1 MFMLWRHVQVGTFF
15 AVWLYS
21 MLSAIM
27 GHSIGAKASPAG
39 IFCLHCKDKK
49 DKKDKKIIGNFS
61 IFDNSLVRIKKILY
75 LCTLKLY
82 TS

>member
-1 MFMLWRHVQVGTFF
+1 MLWLHVQVGTFF

-49 DKKDKKIIGNFS
+49 DKNYKK
-61 IFDNSLVRIKKILY
+61 
-75 LCTLKLY
+75 
-82 TS
+82 

>member
-49 DKKDKKIIGNFS
+49 DKKDKK
-61 IFDNSLVRIKKILY
+61 
-75 LCTLKLY
+75 
-82 TS
+82 